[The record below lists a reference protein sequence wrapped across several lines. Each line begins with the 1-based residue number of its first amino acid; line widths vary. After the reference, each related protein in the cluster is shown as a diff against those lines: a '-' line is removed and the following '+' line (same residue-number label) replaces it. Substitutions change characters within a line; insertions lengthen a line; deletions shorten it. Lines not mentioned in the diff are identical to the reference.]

1 MSKCYVGIM
10 INNAIIL
17 ILHYLKKFSLSEF
30 LISWYKVWNWPNV
43 PLFLKISLTQ
53 NLLFL
58 CSFFLSK
65 SSSSSSQSSLSIFLF
80 PTDKNL
86 LSRSGD
92 HIFFFTLVSGRNY
105 RQRQKLARLLLSRSY
120 RAVETRL

>member
-1 MSKCYVGIM
+1 MSKCYVYGIM

-30 LISWYKVWNWPNV
+30 LISSYKVWNWPNV

-58 CSFFLSK
+58 GSFFLSKSRHKLIK

-92 HIFFFTLVSGRNY
+92 HIFFFTPVSGRNY
-105 RQRQKLARLLLSRSY
+105 RQRQKLAR
-120 RAVETRL
+120 